1 MEKYIITGQDKEL
14 TRVLREQRIRVS
26 RGLITI
32 TPISECGLVTEEDA
46 RKTLECMLTEKD
58 AKIGELAE
66 SITEKDKS
74 IVKLTDER
82 DTMKARIAE
91 LEALISSDNKNLPAA
106 DSKELPA
113 GDTKEVIVEEDKA
126 VSVGDNK
133 KPGKGKSPK

>member
-1 MEKYIITGQDKEL
+1 MEKYIVTGQDKEL

-26 RGLITI
+26 RGVITI
-32 TPISECGLVTEEDA
+32 TPISECGLITEEDA
-46 RKTLECMLTEKD
+46 QKTLECMLAEKD

-74 IVKLTDER
+74 IVELTDER

>member
-1 MEKYIITGQDKEL
+1 MEKYIVTGQDKEL

-26 RGLITI
+26 RGVITI
-32 TPISECGLVTEEDA
+32 TPISECGLITEEDA
-46 RKTLECMLTEKD
+46 QKTLECMLAEKD

-74 IVKLTDER
+74 IVVLTDER

>member
-1 MEKYIITGQDKEL
+1 MEKYIVTGQDKEL
-14 TRVLREQRIRVS
+14 TRVLREPRIRVS
-26 RGLITI
+26 RGVITI
-32 TPISECGLVTEEDA
+32 TPISECGLITEEDA
-46 RKTLECMLTEKD
+46 QKTLECMLAEKD

-74 IVKLTDER
+74 IVELTDER

>member
-32 TPISECGLVTEEDA
+32 TPISECGLITEEDVQ
-46 RKTLECMLTEKD
+46 KTLECMLAEKD
-58 AKIGELAE
+58 AKIGELTE
-66 SITEKDKS
+66 SIAEKDKA
-74 IVKLTDER
+74 IVELTDER

-106 DSKELPA
+106 DSHPR
-113 GDTKEVIVEEDKA
+113 T
-126 VSVGDNK
+126 
-133 KPGKGKSPK
+133 

>member
-1 MEKYIITGQDKEL
+1 MEKYIVTGQDKEL

-26 RGLITI
+26 RGVITI
-32 TPISECGLVTEEDA
+32 TPISECGLITEEDA
-46 RKTLECMLTEKD
+46 QKTLECMLAEKD

-74 IVKLTDER
+74 IVELTDER

-91 LEALISSDNKNLPAA
+91 LEAKISSDNKNLPAA